1 MFMDI
6 SRLSAE
12 FADPKTE
19 NEYRRRNARVHVRQT
34 RFGLALWGILLALFI
49 YADYVNLGPSESFYL
64 LFAMRLT
71 ICTAIAAFAILIG
84 RRPVLVTGGYGIS
97 ALLIFGWTGFFMV
110 FFLLPRDQLP
120 WIIATVMAML
130 IGQFV
135 FIPNRVLSGAAA
147 AVYAIAGSM
156 ISVWLV
162 AGTDPARMLSLGLML
177 LVPAATGL
185 FVLHRFQFDRRHWFA
200 MLMRAEEAND
210 ELKRQIEERKKLE
223 AELKYMAETDPLTG
237 LNNRRRYEALFEQE
251 RKRTR
256 RYGNHLSLFVLDIDL
271 FKNINDTHGHTTG
284 DAVLQQTAALCRRC
298 LRESDIIGR
307 LGGEEFVVLLP
318 DTPLSGAVRVA
329 ERIREK
335 IAETAFASEEDG
347 LRFQVTATIGVAELG
362 PEDRNADDMIRR
374 ADGALYRGKKAGRN
388 RVVVDTAA

>member
-12 FADPKTE
+12 FADPETE
-19 NEYRRRNARVHVRQT
+19 TEYRRRNAAVHIRQT
-34 RFGLALWGILLALFI
+34 RFGLALWAILLALFI
-49 YADYVNLGPSESFYL
+49 YADYASLGPSESFYL

-71 ICTAIAAFAILIG
+71 SCTAIVVFGIFIG
-84 RRPVLVTGGYGIS
+84 RHPALVTSGYGIS
-97 ALLIFGWTGFFMV
+97 ALLVFGWTGFYMV
-110 FFLLPRDQLP
+110 FFLMPQDQLP

-135 FIPNRVLSGAAA
+135 FIPNRVATGAIAGL
-147 AVYAIAGSM
+147 YAIVGSM
-156 ISVWLV
+156 ISVRLV
-162 AGTDPARMLSLGLML
+162 AGTDPANLISLGLML
-177 LVPAATGL
+177 LVPAANGL

-200 MLMRAEEAND
+200 MLLRAEEAND

-223 AELKYMAETDPLTG
+223 AELKYLAETDPLTG

-256 RYGNHLSLFVLDIDL
+256 RYGNHLSLFVLDLDL
-271 FKNINDTHGHTTG
+271 FKNINDTHGHATG
-284 DAVLQQTAALCRRC
+284 DTVLQQTAALCRRH

-307 LGGEEFVVLLP
+307 LGGEEFVALLP
-318 DTPLSGAVRVA
+318 DTHLSGAVRVA

-335 IAETAFASEEDG
+335 IAEMAFVSEEDG
-347 LRFQVTATIGVAELG
+347 VRFHVTATIGVAELG

-374 ADGALYRGKKAGRN
+374 ADGALYRGKNAGRN